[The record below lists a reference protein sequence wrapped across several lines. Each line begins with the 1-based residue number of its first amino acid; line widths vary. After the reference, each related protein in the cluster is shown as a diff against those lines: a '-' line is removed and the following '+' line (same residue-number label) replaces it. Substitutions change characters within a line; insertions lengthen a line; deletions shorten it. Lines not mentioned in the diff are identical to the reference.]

1 MTPWKIVFFRKALKR
16 FLVMSSNTTGTTSNA
31 AVSILKNAESVHAQS
46 LETLEKRSWPTNY
59 PLSRVQSALADKLSK
74 LTGVDSERLYLA
86 LERPKNDSFGH
97 FSLPLPQL
105 QLAGAT
111 PVEHAKRLASE
122 LNSSSNNEGSEIR
135 IVKADSVGPFL
146 NVTVDGMALMK
157 ETVRMI
163 LEKGESYGSTDLGK
177 GKKVLVE
184 FCSCNV
190 GKPFHAGHLRT
201 TIIGNFLKNL
211 YRLHGFDT
219 LGMNYLGDWG
229 KQYGLL
235 AIGFARYGDV
245 QKLEA
250 DANLHLYDVY
260 VAINK
265 DLEKDPELDE
275 QARQY
280 FVRMERGDEE
290 ALALWRKFRDLSIV
304 NYKKVLARLGVVH
317 DIYSGESLYEELMKL
332 RIQELRDKNLLE
344 ESNGALVVNLEAHGL
359 GKALVI
365 KKDGA
370 TLYLTRDIA
379 AAQDRFDTY
388 HLDRSIY
395 VVSSQQDLH
404 FQQLFK
410 ICTLMGKEWSPKL
423 QHINYGLVKGMSTRK
438 GTVVFLQ
445 DILDE
450 SQQVMLSVMQKNPA
464 KYAEIADP
472 EGTADTL
479 AVSAIIVQD
488 LASKRIK
495 DYEFRMDRMTQFE
508 GDTGPYLQY
517 AHARTASIYRKFGNG
532 LTHPEL
538 LEKAQL
544 DLLTEPEAQ
553 QLALLLARYP
563 EIAQE
568 ALRTLEPCLIVQ
580 YCFSVAKGIST
591 ALDRM
596 YVSGQE
602 ETLATARLAL
612 YEAARIVLGNA
623 MRLLG
628 LNSLERI

>member
-1 MTPWKIVFFRKALKR
+1 MVR
-16 FLVMSSNTTGTTSNA
+16 
-31 AVSILKNAESVHAQS
+31 NAESVHAQPV
-46 LETLEKRSWPTNY
+46 EALEKRSWPTQY
-59 PLSRVQSALADKLSK
+59 PLSRVQSALAEKLSG
-74 LTGVDSERLYLA
+74 LTGVDSDQLFLA

-105 QLAGAT
+105 RLPGGS
-111 PVEHAKRLASE
+111 PVEHAKRLAE
-122 LNSSSNNEGSEIR
+122 QLMSSPSAEGAEEGLK

-146 NVTVDGMALMK
+146 NVTVDGMALMRD
-157 ETVRMI
+157 TVRMV
-163 LEKGESYGSTDLGK
+163 LEMDESYGRTDLGQ
-177 GKKVLVE
+177 GKNVLVE

-211 YRLHGFDT
+211 YKLHGFST

-235 AIGFARYGDV
+235 AIAFARYGDMK
-245 QKLEA
+245 KLEE
-250 DANLHLYDVY
+250 DANLHLYEVY
-260 VAINK
+260 VAINR
-265 DLEKDPELDE
+265 DLEKEPELEE

-290 ALALWRKFRDLSIV
+290 ALSLWRKFRDLSIV

-317 DIYSGESLYEELMKL
+317 DIYSGESLYEEQMKL
-332 RIQELRDKNLLE
+332 RIQELKDKNLLE
-344 ESNGALVVNLEAHGL
+344 ESKGALVVNLESSGL
-359 GKALVI
+359 GKPLVI
-365 KKDGA
+365 KSDGA

-379 AAQDRFDTY
+379 AAQDRFESY
-388 HLDRSIY
+388 NLDRSVY

-410 ICTLMGKEWSPKL
+410 ICELMGKEWMPNMR
-423 QHINYGLVKGMSTRK
+423 HISFGMVKGMSTRK

-450 SQQVMLSVMQKNPA
+450 SKHVMLSVMQKNPA

-479 AVSAIIVQD
+479 AVSALIVQD

-495 DYEFRMDRMTQFE
+495 DYDFNMDRMTQFE

-532 LTHPEL
+532 ISHPEL
-538 LEKAQL
+538 LSKA
-544 DLLTEPEAQ
+544 DLNLLIEPEAQ

-568 ALRTLEPCLIVQ
+568 ALRTLEPCLIVS
-580 YCFSVAKGIST
+580 YCFAVAKGIST

-602 ETLATARLAL
+602 ESLATARLAL
-612 YEAARIVLGNA
+612 YEAARVVLGNA
-623 MRLLG
+623 MVLLG
-628 LNSLERI
+628 LNPLERI

>member
-1 MTPWKIVFFRKALKR
+1 MVR
-16 FLVMSSNTTGTTSNA
+16 
-31 AVSILKNAESVHAQS
+31 NAESVHAQPV
-46 LETLEKRSWPTNY
+46 EALEKRSWPTQY
-59 PLSRVQSALADKLSK
+59 PLSRVQSALAEKLSG
-74 LTGVDSERLYLA
+74 LTGVDSDQLFLA

-105 QLAGAT
+105 RLPGGS
-111 PVEHAKRLASE
+111 PVEHAKRLAE
-122 LNSSSNNEGSEIR
+122 QLMSSPSAEGAEGLK

-146 NVTVDGMALMK
+146 NVTVDGMALMRD
-157 ETVRMI
+157 TVRMV
-163 LEKGESYGSTDLGK
+163 LEMDESYGRTDLGQ
-177 GKKVLVE
+177 GKNVLVE

-211 YRLHGFDT
+211 YKLHGFST

-235 AIGFARYGDV
+235 AIAFARYGDMK
-245 QKLEA
+245 KLEE
-250 DANLHLYDVY
+250 DANLHLYEVY
-260 VAINK
+260 VAINR
-265 DLEKDPELDE
+265 DLEKEPELEE

-290 ALALWRKFRDLSIV
+290 ALSLWRKFRDLSIV

-317 DIYSGESLYEELMKL
+317 DIYSGESLYEEQMKL
-332 RIQELRDKNLLE
+332 RIQELKDKSLLE
-344 ESNGALVVNLEAHGL
+344 ESKGALVVNLESSGL
-359 GKALVI
+359 GKPLVI
-365 KKDGA
+365 KSDGA

-379 AAQDRFDTY
+379 AAQDRFESY
-388 HLDRSIY
+388 NLDRSVY

-410 ICTLMGKEWSPKL
+410 ICELMGKEWMPNMR
-423 QHINYGLVKGMSTRK
+423 HISFGMVKGMSTRK

-450 SQQVMLSVMQKNPA
+450 SKHVMLSVMQKNPA

-479 AVSAIIVQD
+479 AVSALIVQD

-495 DYEFRMDRMTQFE
+495 DYDFNMDRMTQFE

-517 AHARTASIYRKFGNG
+517 AHARTASI
-532 LTHPEL
+532 
-538 LEKAQL
+538 
-544 DLLTEPEAQ
+544 
-553 QLALLLARYP
+553 
-563 EIAQE
+563 
-568 ALRTLEPCLIVQ
+568 
-580 YCFSVAKGIST
+580 
-591 ALDRM
+591 
-596 YVSGQE
+596 
-602 ETLATARLAL
+602 
-612 YEAARIVLGNA
+612 
-623 MRLLG
+623 
-628 LNSLERI
+628 